1 MWGEGLGHD
10 VVFIRLNG
18 TGFSIEGS
26 GLKGFKG
33 MEVVYVGV
41 YILYVYIYI
50 CTKYKTK
57 K

>member
-33 MEVVYVGV
+33 MEVYM
-41 YILYVYIYI
+41 
-50 CTKYKTK
+50 
-57 K
+57 